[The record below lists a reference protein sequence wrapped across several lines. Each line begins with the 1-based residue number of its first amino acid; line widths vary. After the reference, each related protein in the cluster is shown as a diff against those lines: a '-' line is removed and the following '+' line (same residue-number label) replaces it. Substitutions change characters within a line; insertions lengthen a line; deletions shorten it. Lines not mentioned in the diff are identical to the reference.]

1 MTASE
6 AITFMKLFR
15 EEWDKNSK
23 TRNAKALD
31 IAIQALEKQIP
42 KKPKKNTNSNI
53 YFCPVCERKVAHNHA
68 LYCSG
73 CGQKLDWGKK
83 MRLISAGDLKDRA
96 SEYCLS
102 EDEFRRF
109 CKIIDEEPT
118 AYDIDS
124 VVEQLEE
131 CISDTSNTITGIA
144 AEWAYKGAIEI
155 VKAGQNNGCI

>member
-6 AITFMKLFR
+6 SIKFMKLFR
-15 EEWDKNSK
+15 NEWDKYSK

-31 IAIQALEKQIP
+31 IAIQALEKQIT
-42 KKPKKNTNSNI
+42 KKPKKNTNTNI

-118 AYDIDS
+118 ACDVDK

-131 CISDTSNTITGIA
+131 KERI
-144 AEWAYKGAIEI
+144 K
-155 VKAGQNNGCI
+155 